1 MFTYVDKY
9 GQARESEEA
18 MKKLLRF
25 YELLDYCYQGMFG
38 SALAETNP
46 TTHIMPILQGRK

>member
-1 MFTYVDKY
+1 
-9 GQARESEEA
+9 